1 MEEVAKYYALHHAP
15 RRSMSHSLDGVRRVI
30 YNHWRGCMKM
40 PAGGANSG
48 GSQQTGFELE
58 LITAAA
64 ARELFRSWPNHEVIR
79 LGHVWEART
88 MEEAETLLCFEE
100 ALAGWGVGNAKPAPP
115 VSGSKEHKAILMV
128 APPITVTF
136 QIRQDKTSQLTV
148 RAPLVIYTEEDAT
161 LLPPDDKE
169 GTPFYVDPPD
179 RPGMHRDLFRAHA
192 QKVVGRMV
200 EEGWPLSDKL
210 GRLGS

>member
-1 MEEVAKYYALHHAP
+1 
-15 RRSMSHSLDGVRRVI
+15 
-30 YNHWRGCMKM
+30 M

-192 QKVVGRMV
+192 QKAVGLMV